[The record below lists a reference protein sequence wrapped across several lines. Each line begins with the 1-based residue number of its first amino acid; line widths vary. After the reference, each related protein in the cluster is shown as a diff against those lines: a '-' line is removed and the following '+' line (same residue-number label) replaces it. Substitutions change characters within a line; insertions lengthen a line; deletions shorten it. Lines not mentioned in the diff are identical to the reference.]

1 MISAMERRCGTGR
14 IILSDGGGER
24 GGGGGGKTGK
34 SRVFKKRL
42 QKLLCVIGRACCATF
57 AVWFKKFNSTKK
69 RRSLTF
75 EGSWGVTHSRNVCC
89 DAKILKSCL
98 DLKL

>member
-1 MISAMERRCGTGR
+1 MPFKIWHRTGLRQDCRSSGTNEVGKRDSTMETRCGTGR

-24 GGGGGGKTGK
+24 GGGGGKIGK

-57 AVWFKKFNSTKK
+57 VVWFEKFNFQQK
-69 RRSLTF
+69 
-75 EGSWGVTHSRNVCC
+75 
-89 DAKILKSCL
+89 
-98 DLKL
+98 